1 MRQLPKLNR
10 IVHKDFD
17 LNMRIN
23 PATGKLIIKKNDDA
37 VKQALKTLILTNQ
50 YERPFRPLFGGNV
63 RRTLFENFIPGTSDI
78 LRTDIDLAI
87 KNFEPRVAYLGVKD
101 DSIRIEASPDNN
113 NLNVT
118 ILFKVNNTLNN
129 NSLSLSLVRVR

>member
-23 PATGKLIIKKNDDA
+23 PATGKLIIKKSDDA
-37 VKQALKTLILTNQ
+37 VKQALKTLILTNH

-63 RRTLFENFIPGTSDI
+63 RRTLFENYSPGTNI
-78 LRTDIDLAI
+78 VLKNDIDIAI
-87 KNFEPRVAYLGVKD
+87 KNYESRIAYKHTKD
-101 DSIRIEASPDNN
+101 DSIQIIPDADNN
-113 NLNVT
+113 GLTVN
-118 ILFKVNNTLNN
+118 ILFKVNNTLNEN
-129 NSLSLSLVRVR
+129 NVIISLVRVR